1 MNKFLLIRDFFVTFA
16 TVIQSKCKEIFIM
29 LQEFTVENFLSFKDK
44 QTFSLQPGRGTRKK
58 EHKVEA
64 AKGLWVLKTAA
75 MFGPNAGGKSN
86 FVEAFEL
93 SKRLVLVGTPP
104 GSPIEYRPFRLSP
117 EKKKSDTTFT
127 YLIICN
133 GKKYEYGF
141 SYNAEQIT
149 YEWLYQITRKTQY
162 TIFYRDTQ
170 KSIFDIPQLLKLNP
184 SEKEQRYLDYFT
196 KDIPQRQLFLH
207 EVISRNLGANVSHI
221 EDLIAVKDWF
231 IETLKVLFPGTQY
244 KQGGMLKAVNDDELK
259 EGFEWLLNYF
269 DTGIQGIDL
278 KDVEF
283 GKLGISQDLQQ
294 LIRSDLSKATNA
306 DAFGSLR
313 FENDLY
319 LITYSDGE
327 IKAKKLTTIHN
338 RINDDEVEYFSL
350 VDESDGTIRIFDYIP
365 LILDLMQGEKVFVI
379 DEMERSLH
387 PALMRKLMD
396 LFFKYAN
403 DISTQLIFTTHEST
417 LMDQDI
423 LRRDE
428 IWLMEKTKAGVS
440 SFKRLDEKFN
450 LRFDKELEKD
460 YLKGL
465 FGATPV
471 FGNENFFLKLRTLLN
486 RQ

>member
-1 MNKFLLIRDFFVTFA
+1 MKIFLLKRDFFAIFA
-16 TVIQSKCKEIFIM
+16 PVIQSKNKELFVM

-44 QTFSLQPGRGTRKK
+44 QTLNLQPGKASKKK
-58 EHKVEA
+58 EHKVEPV
-64 AKGLWVLKTAA
+64 KGSWILKTAA

-86 FVEAFEL
+86 FVEAFSL
-93 SKRLVLVGTPP
+93 SKRLILQGTPP
-104 GSPIEYRPFRLSP
+104 ETPIEFHPFRLSA
-117 EKKKSDTTFT
+117 EKKKGDTTFT

-133 GKKYEYGF
+133 GKKYQYGF

-149 YEWLYQITRKTQY
+149 REWLYQITRKTQY
-162 TIFYRDTQ
+162 VIFDRDTN
-170 KSIFDIPQLLKLNP
+170 KSIFEIPQLLKLNP
-184 SEKEQRYLDYFT
+184 KEKEQRYLEYFIN
-196 KDIPQRQLFLH
+196 DIPRRQLFLH
-207 EVISRNLGANVSHI
+207 EVISRNLSANVTNI
-221 EDLIAVKDWF
+221 EDLLAVKNWF
-231 IETLKVLFPGTQY
+231 VDTLKVLFPGTQY
-244 KQGGMLKAVNDDELK
+244 KQGGMLKAVNDDNLK

-269 DTGIQGIDL
+269 DTGIEGIDL
-278 KDVEF
+278 KEVEF
-283 GKLGISQDLQQ
+283 DKLGIPQDLQQ
-294 LIRSDLSKATNA
+294 VIRSDMLKATNA

-327 IKAKKLTTIHN
+327 IRTKKLTTMHKC
-338 RINDDEVEYFSL
+338 INDDGVEFFSL
-350 VDESDGTIRIFDYIP
+350 VDESDGTKRIFDYIP

-387 PALMRKLMD
+387 PVLMRKLMD

-428 IWLMEKTKAGVS
+428 IWLMEKTKEGVS
-440 SFKRLDEKFN
+440 SFSRLDEKFN
-450 LRFDKELEKD
+450 LRFDKELEKN

-465 FGATPV
+465 FGATPN
-471 FGNENFFLKLRTLLN
+471 FGSDNAILLLSSLVN
-486 RQ
+486 K

>member
-1 MNKFLLIRDFFVTFA
+1 
-16 TVIQSKCKEIFIM
+16 
-29 LQEFTVENFLSFKDK
+29 
-44 QTFSLQPGRGTRKK
+44 
-58 EHKVEA
+58 
-64 AKGLWVLKTAA
+64 
-75 MFGPNAGGKSN
+75 
-86 FVEAFEL
+86 
-93 SKRLVLVGTPP
+93 
-104 GSPIEYRPFRLSP
+104 
-117 EKKKSDTTFT
+117 
-127 YLIICN
+127 
-133 GKKYEYGF
+133 
-141 SYNAEQIT
+141 
-149 YEWLYQITRKTQY
+149 
-162 TIFYRDTQ
+162 
-170 KSIFDIPQLLKLNP
+170 
-184 SEKEQRYLDYFT
+184 
-196 KDIPQRQLFLH
+196 
-207 EVISRNLGANVSHI
+207 
-221 EDLIAVKDWF
+221 
-231 IETLKVLFPGTQY
+231 
-244 KQGGMLKAVNDDELK
+244 MLKAVNDDELK

-283 GKLGISQDLQQ
+283 GKLVIPQDLQQ

-319 LITYSDGE
+319 LITYSDGD

-338 RINDDEVEYFSL
+338 QINDDEVEYFSL

-471 FGNENFFLKLRTLLN
+471 FGNENLILKLRALLN

>member
-1 MNKFLLIRDFFVTFA
+1 
-16 TVIQSKCKEIFIM
+16 M

-44 QTFSLQPGRGTRKK
+44 QTLNLQPGKASKKK
-58 EHKVEA
+58 EHKVEPV
-64 AKGLWVLKTAA
+64 KGSWILKTAA

-86 FVEAFEL
+86 FVEAFSL
-93 SKRLVLVGTPP
+93 SKRLILQGTPP
-104 GSPIEYRPFRLSP
+104 ETPIEFRPFRLSP
-117 EKKKSDTTFT
+117 DKKKSDTTFT

-162 TIFYRDTQ
+162 TIFYRDT
-170 KSIFDIPQLLKLNP
+170 KDSKFDIPQLLKLNP
-184 SEKEQRYLDYFT
+184 KEKEQRYLDYFIN
-196 KDIPQRQLFLH
+196 DIPRRQLFLH
-207 EVISRNLGANVSHI
+207 EVISRNLSANVSNI
-221 EDLIAVKDWF
+221 EDLLAVKDWF
-231 IETLKVLFPGTQY
+231 IDTLKVLFPGTQY
-244 KQGGMLKAVNDDELK
+244 KQGGMLKAVNDDDLK
-259 EGFEWLLNYF
+259 EGFEWLLRYF
-269 DTGIQGIDL
+269 DTGIEGIDL

-283 GKLGISQDLQQ
+283 DKLGISQDLQQ
-294 LIRSDLSKATNA
+294 IIRSDLSKATNA

-319 LITYSDGE
+319 LITYSEGE
-327 IKAKKLTTIHN
+327 IKAKKLTTIHK
-338 RINDDEVEYFSL
+338 RINDDGVEFFSL
-350 VDESDGTIRIFDYIP
+350 VDESDGTKRIFDYIP

-387 PALMRKLMD
+387 PVLMRKLMD

-428 IWLMEKTKAGVS
+428 IWLMEKTKEGIS
-440 SFKRLDEKFN
+440 SFVRLDEKFN
-450 LRFDKELEKD
+450 LRFDKELEKN
-460 YLKGL
+460 YLRGL
-465 FGATPV
+465 FGATPN
-471 FGNENFFLKLRTLLN
+471 FGSDNAVLLLRSLVS
-486 RQ
+486 RE

>member
-1 MNKFLLIRDFFVTFA
+1 
-16 TVIQSKCKEIFIM
+16 M
-29 LQEFTVENFLSFKDK
+29 LQQFTVENFLSFKDK
-44 QTFSLQPGRGTRKK
+44 QVFNLQPGRATKKK
-58 EHKVEA
+58 EHRVQPV
-64 AKGLWVLKTAA
+64 KGSWILKTAA

-93 SKRLVLVGTPP
+93 SKRLVLLGTPP
-104 GSPIEYRPFRLSP
+104 ETPIEYRPFRLSSK
-117 EKKKSDTTFT
+117 KKKSNTTFT

-133 GKKYEYGF
+133 GKKYQYGF

-149 YEWLYQITRKTQY
+149 REWLYQITRKTQY
-162 TIFYRDTQ
+162 IIFDRDTE
-170 KSIFDIPQLLKLNP
+170 KSIFEIPQLLKLNP
-184 SEKEQRYLDYFT
+184 KEKDQRYLDYFT

-207 EVISRNLGANVSHI
+207 EVISRNLSANVPHI
-221 EDLIAVKDWF
+221 EDLLAVKNWF
-231 IETLKVLFPGTQY
+231 VDTLKVLFPGTQY
-244 KQGGMLKAVNDDELK
+244 KQGGMLKAVNDEELK
-259 EGFEWLLNYF
+259 EGFGWLLSYF
-269 DTGIQGIDL
+269 DTGIEGIDL

-283 GKLGISQDLQQ
+283 DKLGIPQDLQQ
-294 LIRSDLSKATNA
+294 LIRSDLLKVSNA

-319 LITYSDGE
+319 LITYSEGE
-327 IKAKKLTTIHN
+327 IKARKLTTIHK
-338 RINDDEVEYFSL
+338 RINDDGVEYFSL
-350 VDESDGTIRIFDYIP
+350 VDESDGTKRIFDYIP

-387 PALMRKLMD
+387 PVLMRKLMD

-403 DISTQLIFTTHEST
+403 NISTQLIFTTHEST

-428 IWLMEKTKAGVS
+428 IWLMEKTKEGVS

-450 LRFDKELEKD
+450 LRFDKELERN

-465 FGATPV
+465 FGATPD
-471 FGNENFFLKLRTLLN
+471 FGPESAMLKLRALIKK
-486 RQ
+486 

>member
-1 MNKFLLIRDFFVTFA
+1 MNNFLLIRDFFVTFA
-16 TVIQSKCKEIFIM
+16 SAIQSKCKELFIM

-44 QTFSLQPGRGTRKK
+44 QTLNLQPGRGTKKK

-64 AKGLWVLKTAA
+64 VKGSWVLKTAA

-93 SKRLVLVGTPP
+93 SKRLILIGTPP
-104 GSPIEYRPFRLSP
+104 ETPIEYRPFRLSP
-117 EKKKSDTTFT
+117 EKKKGDTTFT
-127 YLIICN
+127 YLIMCN
-133 GKKYEYGF
+133 GKKYQYGF

-149 YEWLYQITRKTQY
+149 REWLYQITRKTKY
-162 TIFYRDTQ
+162 IIFNRDTQ
-170 KSIFDIPQLLKLNP
+170 KSIFEIPQLLKLNP
-184 SEKEQRYLDYFT
+184 KEKEQRYLDYFIN
-196 KDIPQRQLFLH
+196 DIPRHQLFLH
-207 EVISRNLGANVSHI
+207 EVISRNLSANVTNI
-221 EDLIAVKDWF
+221 EDLLAVKNWF
-231 IETLKVLFPGTQY
+231 VDTLKVLFPGTQY
-244 KQGGMLKAVNDDELK
+244 KQGGMLNAVNDDNLK

-269 DTGIQGIDL
+269 DTGIEGIDL
-278 KDVEF
+278 KEVEF
-283 GKLGISQDLQQ
+283 DKLGIPQDLQQ
-294 LIRSDLSKATNA
+294 VIRSDMSKATNA

-327 IKAKKLTTIHN
+327 IKAKKLTTVHKC
-338 RINDDEVEYFSL
+338 INDDGVEYFSL
-350 VDESDGTIRIFDYIP
+350 VDESDGTKRIFDYIP

-387 PALMRKLMD
+387 PVLMRKLMD

-428 IWLMEKTKAGVS
+428 IWLMEKTKKGVS
-440 SFKRLDEKFN
+440 SFSRLDEKFN
-450 LRFDKELEKD
+450 LRFDKELERN

-465 FGATPV
+465 FGAIPN
-471 FGNENFFLKLRTLLN
+471 FGSDNAISLLRSFVK
-486 RQ
+486 R